1 MTATP
6 IDIDDETLM
15 ALADGELP
23 PDRAR
28 WLEAQVAAN
37 PALAARLALFTDT
50 RQIVQAA
57 MDPGPVPDRL
67 IAAIERGPMAEVVPL
82 RPRSRPG
89 WQSMALAASVAALA
103 VGAFVLGR
111 IGAPDP
117 QAPAQ
122 VAALALADQ
131 LTGQTAT
138 LPGGTGAR
146 VLASYDTSAG
156 LCRLIQ
162 LTPPAGLAQRAVV
175 CRSGAGWDV
184 ALSVAVEGGGFLPA
198 SDAATEIIDGFLDTL
213 SAAEPLTPDQESA
226 ALRP

>member
-15 ALADGELP
+15 ALADGKLP

-67 IAAIERGPMAEVVPL
+67 IAAIERGPMAEVVQL

-103 VGAFVLGR
+103 VGAFLLGR

-131 LTGQTAT
+131 LTGQTAA
-138 LPGGTGAR
+138 LPDGTGAR

-156 LCRLIQ
+156 LCRLN
-162 LTPPAGLAQRAVV
+162 PPAGLAQRAVV
-175 CRSGAGWDV
+175 YRSGAGWDV
-184 ALSVAVEGGGFLPA
+184 ALSVAIEGGGFLPA